1 MTFQPDGDLLYAP
14 GVLWTAVHHKIPL
27 LFVMHNNRAYHQEVM
42 HLQRMAAVHK
52 RPVNGGPIGTTID
65 NPPVDFAKLASAY
78 GMAAE
83 GPISDPA
90 ELGPAIGRA
99 LKVVKSGMPAL
110 VDVVCQPR

>member
-1 MTFQPDGDLLYAP
+1 M
-14 GVLWTAVHHKIPL
+14 
-27 LFVMHNNRAYHQEVM
+27 
-42 HLQRMAAVHK
+42 
-52 RPVNGGPIGTTID
+52 NGGPIGTTID
-65 NPPVDFAKLASAY
+65 NPAVDFAKLASAY

-110 VDVVCQPR
+110 IDVVCQPR